1 MPPLTEFVQQLIAEQ
16 GFTRPIDPEVM
27 EQLEADLSSGAID
40 LINRR
45 LIDAMPEQTVSHFN
59 ALLDS
64 DPSPQA
70 VQAFV
75 EHNVPNLEYVTV
87 QALLEFRQFYLGDKA

>member
-16 GFTRPIDPEVM
+16 GYTRPIDPEVM
-27 EQLEADLSSGAID
+27 EQLEADLSSRAID

-45 LIDAMPEQTVSHFN
+45 VLEAMPEQTLSHFE

-64 DPSPQA
+64 DASQEA
-70 VQAFV
+70 MQEFI
-75 EHNVPNLEYVTV
+75 EYNVPNREYVIA
-87 QALLEFRQFYLGDKA
+87 QALLEFRQLYLGDKA